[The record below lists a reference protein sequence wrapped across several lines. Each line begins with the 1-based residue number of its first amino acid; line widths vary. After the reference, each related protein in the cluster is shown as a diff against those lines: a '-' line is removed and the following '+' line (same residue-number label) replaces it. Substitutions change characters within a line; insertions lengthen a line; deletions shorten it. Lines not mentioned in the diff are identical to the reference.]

1 MFPEPTHD
9 HAFPATH
16 PRRVPGEPRRLRV
29 ADLYTRADAIT
40 DRLLIEVPRGLV
52 ELYRLPW
59 PLAVTSTA
67 WADAI
72 AWPPA
77 AEVARPGT
85 PQRHESVEGRLADVL
100 FLVKTTH
107 EANEATQP
115 GRADHPFTVW
125 RVPASAPTGRA
136 APLRLTLTIHPG
148 DHAEPVATLAHSP
161 HRPRWWQRHPLALA
175 AITAA
180 LMVAPLLLALTIA
193 H

>member
-1 MFPEPTHD
+1 MIGEPTHD

-29 ADLYTRADAIT
+29 PDLYTRADAIT
-40 DRLLIEVPRGLV
+40 DHLLVKVPRGLV

-59 PLAVTSTA
+59 PLALTSTA

-77 AEVARPGT
+77 AHAARPGT

-107 EANEATQP
+107 ESAQP
-115 GRADHPFTVW
+115 GRSVHPFTVW
-125 RVPASAPTGRA
+125 RVPATAPTGRA
-136 APLRLTLTIHPG
+136 RPLRLTLTIHPG

-161 HRPRWWQRHPLALA
+161 RRPAWWHRHPLTLA
-175 AITAA
+175 TNITAA
-180 LMVAPLLLALTIA
+180 LMFAPLLALLTIT